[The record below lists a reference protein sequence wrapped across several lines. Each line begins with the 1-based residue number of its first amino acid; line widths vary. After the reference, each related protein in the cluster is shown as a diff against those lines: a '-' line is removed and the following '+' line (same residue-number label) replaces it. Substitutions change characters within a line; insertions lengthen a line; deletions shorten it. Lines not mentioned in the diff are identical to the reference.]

1 MEENSWPITCK
12 KFTFGD
18 NLAKN
23 PEKTW
28 NELK

>member
-1 MEENSWPITCK
+1 MEENSWPITCR

-23 PEKTW
+23 PEKHGMS
-28 NELK
+28 